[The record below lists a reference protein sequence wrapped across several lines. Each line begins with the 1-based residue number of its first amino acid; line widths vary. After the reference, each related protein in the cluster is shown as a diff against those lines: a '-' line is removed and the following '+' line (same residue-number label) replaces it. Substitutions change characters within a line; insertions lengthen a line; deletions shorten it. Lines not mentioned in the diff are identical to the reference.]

1 MLSWK
6 RVMALAL
13 AVVGL
18 ASAQPTLTTI
28 QDTLYRADGTRFN
41 GTLYI
46 TYDSFNAGDAANI
59 ATANLAVPIV
69 NGSLRIQLVPTTTA
83 SAGAQYQVLY
93 NSAGATQFTE
103 QWAVPP
109 SSTPLRVRDI
119 RVGDGSVVGPAP
131 VVSPVQISDVVG
143 LQNELEIRPMRG
155 VGFGLGRAA
164 IINSSGQLDAAA
176 GSLTDCIRVDGSSG
190 ACGSGG
196 GGGVYGAFQDNE
208 TPAGTINGSNTTFTL
223 VNTPDP
229 SSSLMLYRNGLLM
242 QESVDYTVS
251 GNVVTFLVSSTPQA
265 GDLLRASYRY
275 ADPGNPLGTLTSSQV
290 VCSGVGASTSATA
303 SAQLA
308 TCTIPAGILGTG
320 DRLEIQYQFRHSGS
334 ASGFTASV
342 QIGSQTVSSR
352 TLASSEALMVGSSRF
367 GIFSAEQIWD
377 AQSWGTSSAVVTG
390 TGLATEDTSQAVTVT
405 LLGNLGA
412 TSADTIGLE
421 NFTVIRY
428 PAQVNP

>member
-13 AVVGL
+13 AVAGL

-28 QDTLYRADGTRFN
+28 QDTLYRADGSRFN

-46 TYDSFNAGDAANI
+46 TYDSFDAGDAANV
-59 ATANLAVPIV
+59 ATANLVVPIV

-93 NSAGATQFTE
+93 NSAGTTQFSE

-109 SSTPLRVRDI
+109 SSIPLRVRDI
-119 RVGDGSVVGPAP
+119 RVGAASVVGPEP
-131 VVSPVQISDVVG
+131 IVSPVQISDVVG

-164 IINSSGQLDAAA
+164 IINSSGQLDAAS
-176 GSLTDCIRVDGSSG
+176 GSLTDCVRVDGSSG
-190 ACGSGG
+190 PCGSGS
-196 GGGVYGAFQDNE
+196 GGGVYGAFTDNE
-208 TPAGTINGSNTTFTL
+208 IPAGTVNGSNTTFTL

-229 SSSLMLYRNGLLM
+229 ASSLMLYRNGLLM
-242 QESVDYTVS
+242 QESVDYSLS
-251 GNVVTFLVSSTPQA
+251 GNVVTFLVASTPQA
-265 GDLLRASYRY
+265 GDLLRANYRY
-275 ADPGNPLGTLTSSQV
+275 GDPGNPLGTLTSSQV
-290 VCSGVGASTSATA
+290 VCSGVGAATSSTS

-308 TCTIPAGILGTG
+308 TCTIPAGVLGTG
-320 DRLEIQYQFRHSGS
+320 DRLEVQYHFLHSGA
-334 ASGFTASV
+334 ASGFTTLV
-342 QIGSQTVSSR
+342 RIGSQTVSSR
-352 TLASSEALMVGSSRF
+352 TLASNESLLVGNSRF

-377 AQSWGTSSAVVTG
+377 SQSWGTSSGILTG
-390 TGLATEDTSQAVTVT
+390 TGLAAEDTSQAVTVT
-405 LLGNLGA
+405 LLGNLGSS
-412 TSADTIGLE
+412 SADTIGLE